1 MPWTIQK
8 FLEYEEMKRQI
19 RDLTRVVDSE
29 RLVDIFAEDKVDVL
43 KGVS

>member
-8 FLEYEEMKRQI
+8 FLEHEEMKRQI
-19 RDLTRVVDSE
+19 RDLTRVGDSE